1 MSKCPLIIMTGATSG
16 IGQIAAIEMA
26 KRGARLVLTARNKER
41 AKETEKLIKE
51 ASPETEVDF
60 YFGDLSIMKDVRRM
74 GLEIKQNYSKIDI
87 LIHNAGLH
95 RFEQCV
101 TSEGFS
107 EMIAVN
113 YLAPWLLTNTLKDS
127 LVKAENAKIIN
138 VASEASRNHGDLKLP
153 YDLTDISPFTVRGSS
168 KIYGKTKLLNI
179 MFTGELA
186 RQFSGTK
193 VITNAINP
201 GFNNTGLGRD
211 LRLSTV
217 LGKFLKL
224 INVGNPKRGADIIIR
239 LAFDPEYERVTGGY
253 FNVGTGAKIDPIYP
267 GKDVFK
273 QQRLWNNTKELLLEY
288 LT

>member
-1 MSKCPLIIMTGATSG
+1 MSKGPLIVMTGATSG

-26 KRGARLVLTARNKER
+26 KRGAHLVLTARNKER
-41 AKETEKLIKE
+41 AKATEELIKE
-51 ASPETEVDF
+51 ASPETNVDF
-60 YFGDLSIMKDVRRM
+60 YFGDLSIMKDVRCM

-95 RFEQCV
+95 RFEHCV

-107 EMIAVN
+107 EMVAVN

-186 RQFSGTK
+186 RQFSDTK
-193 VITNAINP
+193 VIANAINP

-217 LGKFLKL
+217 LGKFFKL
-224 INVGNPKRGADIIIR
+224 VNIGNPKRG
-239 LAFDPEYERVTGGY
+239 G
-253 FNVGTGAKIDPIYP
+253 
-267 GKDVFK
+267 
-273 QQRLWNNTKELLLEY
+273 
-288 LT
+288 